1 MVKQS
6 RTPKRK
12 NFNSEENNEA
22 INLNGERMI
31 KFITNKI
38 ARKMR
43 TKNNQPINSIFFDLF
58 IQSLLFFAKKVRKEK
73 NSKRINRKRSLK
85 NCSVNSP
92 TTIKRLIH

>member
-6 RTPKRK
+6 RIPKRK
-12 NFNSEENNEA
+12 NFNSEENNDA
-22 INLNGERMI
+22 INLNGERII

-43 TKNNQPINSIFFDLF
+43 TMNNQPIDSIFFDLF
-58 IQSLLFFAKKVRKEK
+58 MASLLFFQKKVSGTE
-73 NSKRINRKRSLK
+73 NSKLINRKISLK

-92 TTIKRLIH
+92 TTTKKLIH

>member
-12 NFNSEENNEA
+12 NFNSEENNDA
-22 INLNGERMI
+22 INLNGERII
-31 KFITNKI
+31 KFIMNKI
-38 ARKMR
+38 ARKIR
-43 TKNNQPINSIFFDLF
+43 TIDLF
-58 IQSLLFFAKKVRKEK
+58 IPPLLFLFFQKKVREAK

-92 TTIKRLIH
+92 TTIKKLIH